1 MGETVTCDVCGG
13 EATRQPSSGE
23 LVNGV
28 TMTYFTCETCHEGGH
43 IAQSDGNTRYA
54 GPIFD
59 ANRYH
64 TQSRYTLREVLAE
77 DSQEVSVDAD

>member
-1 MGETVTCDVCGG
+1 MDNTVTCDVCGG

-28 TMTYFTCETCHEGGH
+28 TMYYFTCENCHEGGH
-43 IAQSDGNTRYA
+43 IAKSDGETRHE

-59 ANRYH
+59 ADRYH
-64 TQSRYTLREVLAE
+64 TQSRMARRKVLGD
-77 DSQEVSVDAD
+77 DSKEVSVDAD